1 MRTIKEYVPYEKNVK
16 VTVNEHRAPTD
27 KSVELLNEMTEK
39 VKQNIIESIQV
50 KDNIINGA
58 VIYFQNNMF
67 PDKVRFVVKF
77 QLNGV
82 DHTVEGEIDRW
93 ELMGASTNTPFK
105 SEKVLRVVYQKVA
118 GLIALDLLKDFV
130 KSK

>member
-1 MRTIKEYVPYEKNVK
+1 MRTIKEYEPYVK
-16 VTVNEHRAPTD
+16 KVEVTVNEHRAPTD

-50 KDNIINGA
+50 KNNVVDGA
-58 VIYFQNNMF
+58 VIYFQNDMF

-77 QLNGV
+77 QLNGT

-105 SEKVLRVVYQKVA
+105 SEKVMRIVYQKVA
-118 GLIALDLLKDFV
+118 GLITLDLLKDFV